1 MIMVSF
7 CEWSF
12 AGRDVVMRVWIVL
25 LALAACLTAGCEKS
39 AVPVENSANGSAAA
53 ANSPAGTAEKTTKTP
68 LELLQGM
75 SAAYAQA
82 NSYFDRGKLRL
93 SRTLAGETTIDDVP
107 FSVKLRRPNQFR
119 IDAYQVTIACDGK
132 RLVAKIFD
140 EATDEMDHQALVR
153 PAPEMISAEAL
164 YVDPQ
169 QSDPILSDILVG
181 GIVGPPPT
189 LEMLLAKEMPD
200 FSETADQYVIGV
212 DDEINGR
219 RCHRLILQTPNGPLT
234 MYVDA
239 QDYLLRRIEYPQEPM
254 LSALKRNDPNA
265 RISLVADFVDAAIND
280 PIHENEF
287 LFNIAAGDKQ
297 VAYFVRPS
305 QSSASQL
312 LGETPAKFT
321 LERISGGEIASTE
334 FQGKPTVLAWIND
347 HPSSRLMADQL
358 TRFAAD
364 ASTGV
369 DVKLVSVDPRETTA
383 PQVQQRLEQWGANF
397 PVYRDFQAVGQKQFR
412 IPGAPTVVLLDGK
425 GRVQFFEAGAAPD
438 LAERLWDI
446 SRRLAA
452 GEDVADTTL
461 SAVRA
466 EQKLYQAALTASMA
480 GKNPYRDLPLPAVG
494 MAPAREL
501 ARFGMETVWSTEDV
515 EQPGAVAVSRSVDG
529 ERIFVLD
536 GGKAVCELD
545 VDGKLVARHEL
556 DLGDGVTIDRLR
568 VASSD
573 KGMRIALFQAEGQRL
588 WVLDEEWETLYR
600 YPSSDAPH
608 SGIADAQ
615 LLSGIDETM
624 LVVAFHDEV
633 GAHGVD
639 ESGKRL
645 WSFRELLQL
654 HDLAIVGSGEIAV
667 MDASGRA
674 LVIDR
679 QGQIRREIRLPQRSL
694 LGLAYD
700 SISQDLLALALAE
713 IEMLEFDA
721 VGKDG
726 AQRWSYPLPAAELP
740 NVSPLMTAVSIGPQ
754 RGWCGLGPDGTLH
767 FMQADGAATDR
778 LAYGAMPGGLATV
791 AGGELITSL
800 PGKVIRLRLLPT
812 K

>member
-1 MIMVSF
+1 
-7 CEWSF
+7 
-12 AGRDVVMRVWIVL
+12 MRVWIVL
-25 LALAACLTAGCEKS
+25 WALIACLAGGCEKS
-39 AVPVENSANGSAAA
+39 SVPAEKSAAGSPDA
-53 ANSPAGTAEKTTKTP
+53 ANSPADAADAPAKTP

-82 NSYFDRGKLRL
+82 VTYFDRGTLRL

-107 FSVKLRRPNQFR
+107 FAVKLKRPNQFR

-153 PAPEMISAEAL
+153 PAPEMITAEAL

-200 FSETADQYVIGV
+200 FTETVDQYVIGV
-212 DDEINGR
+212 DDVIKGR

-239 QDYLLRRIEYPQEPM
+239 ENYLLRRIEYPQEPM
-254 LSALKRNDPNA
+254 LSALKERDPA
-265 RISLVADFVDAAIND
+265 AKISLVADFVDASVND

-305 QSSASQL
+305 QSSASPL
-312 LGETPAKFT
+312 LGETPATFT
-321 LERISGGEIASTE
+321 FERVSGGEIASSE
-334 FQGKPTVLAWIND
+334 FQGKPTLLAWIND
-347 HPSSRLMADQL
+347 HPSSRLMTDQL

-364 ASTGV
+364 PATGIE
-369 DVKLVSVDPRETTA
+369 VKLVSVDPRETTG

-412 IPGAPTVVLLDGK
+412 IPGAPTIVLLDGK
-425 GRVQFFEAGAAPD
+425 GRVQFFEAGASPD
-438 LAERLWDI
+438 LAERLWDLA
-446 SRRLAA
+446 RRLAT
-452 GEDVADTTL
+452 GENVAETTL
-461 SAVRA
+461 AAVRA

-480 GKNPYRDLPLPAVG
+480 GKNPYRDLPLPAAAV
-494 MAPAREL
+494 APAREL
-501 ARFGMETVWSTEDV
+501 GRLSAETVWSTTDV
-515 EQPGAVAVSRSVDG
+515 EQPGAVAVLRTAEG

-536 GGKAVCELD
+536 GGTAVCELD
-545 VDGKLVARHEL
+545 VDGKLVSRHEL
-556 DLGDGVTIDRLR
+556 DLGADVAIDRLR

-573 KGMRIALFQAEGQRL
+573 KGMRIALFSAQGQRL
-588 WVLDEEWETLYR
+588 WLLDEQFETLYR
-600 YPSSDAPH
+600 YPVSDAPH
-608 SGIADAQ
+608 AGIADAQ
-615 LLSGIDETM
+615 LLSGGEQTT

-639 ESGKRL
+639 ESGKRM

-654 HDLAIVGSGEIAV
+654 HDLAIVGVGEIAV
-667 MDASGRA
+667 MDASSKA

-679 QGQIRREIRLPQRSL
+679 QGQVRREIALPQRSL
-694 LGLAYD
+694 LSLAYD
-700 SISQDLLALALAE
+700 PVSHDLLALALAE

-721 VGKDG
+721 LAKDG
-726 AQRWSYPLPAAELP
+726 AQIWSYPLPAAELP
-740 NVSPLMTAVSIGPQ
+740 KTSPWMTPIAIGEQ

-767 FMQADGAATDR
+767 LMQADGAATDR
-778 LAYGAMPGGLATV
+778 LSYGEMPRGLATV
-791 AGGELITSL
+791 GGGELITTL
-800 PGKVIRLRLLPT
+800 PGKVLRLRFLPA